1 MCNIRATN
9 KVHIDEQPVGEKK
22 AKFNLELFLNGSEE
36 EKTCF
41 KTSDK
46 DGNMGSLSRD
56 VSPSQGLLQSA
67 ISLFL
72 NKLLRHISSSNL
84 YEICIVR

>member
-1 MCNIRATN
+1 MGIMN
-9 KVHIDEQPVGEKK
+9 KC
-22 AKFNLELFLNGSEE
+22 AKFGEGSEE

-56 VSPSQGLLQSA
+56 VSPSQGLLQSTKFGED
-67 ISLFL
+67 SFW
-72 NKLLRHISSSNL
+72 R
-84 YEICIVR
+84 

>member
-1 MCNIRATN
+1 MS
-9 KVHIDEQPVGEKK
+9 DETAEWVPAGREQSERSAGRLLV
-22 AKFNLELFLNGSEE
+22 GSEE

-56 VSPSQGLLQSA
+56 VSPPQGLLQST
-67 ISLFL
+67 
-72 NKLLRHISSSNL
+72 N
-84 YEICIVR
+84 